1 VSDHDPLNA
10 VSLQGKP
17 PRALQRSAGLT
28 RGGLGPW
35 GLVDVGLRYRKSV
48 KIGGVRLNLN
58 KRGVSASAGSRGAR
72 YTVNS
77 AGRRTSTVGLPGSG
91 LRYQTQSGGA
101 SKAKTRRAPVRAA
114 TSTPPD
120 SAHLTPQPKPG
131 LFAPKPQKLLWRAL
145 QQAVA
150 HAPSQSWLPVMS
162 QVRQTTPSLGLA
174 ADTLA
179 GVLGHAISAADR
191 VAVLS
196 SVYFSGLDPAA
207 DPFVRTYA
215 SQVCVGV
222 SFSGVTTSLPLGR
235 ELVGLLLCSVLE
247 TLSDHQQALN
257 VANGLPD
264 SPVVRLLR
272 GRLLVQ
278 TGRPGG
284 ALQLTEGV
292 TNTDDVA
299 VLLLTT
305 RSAALRALQHPQAAI
320 EACREALRYPSR
332 AAGPRHQARLERARG
347 HLELGQTDKARAD
360 IEKVLAEDGNADG
373 LQELLHRL

>member
-1 VSDHDPLNA
+1 M
-10 VSLQGKP
+10 
-17 PRALQRSAGLT
+17 QRSAGLA
-28 RGGLGPW
+28 RAGFEPW

-58 KRGVSASAGSRGAR
+58 KRGVSASVGSKGAR

-101 SKAKTRRAPVRAA
+101 SKAKTRRAPVRAI

-131 LFAPKPQKLLWRAL
+131 LFAPKPQKLLWQAL

-162 QVRQTTPSLGLA
+162 QVRKTTPSLGLA

-191 VAVLS
+191 VTVLS

-215 SQVCVGV
+215 SQVRVGV

-247 TLSDHQQALN
+247 TLGDDQQALS
-257 VANGLPD
+257 VADGLPD
-264 SPVVRLLR
+264 SPVARLLR

-278 TGRPGG
+278 TGQPGG

-305 RSAALRALQHPQAAI
+305 RAAALRALQHPQAAI

-347 HLELGQTDKARAD
+347 YLELGQTDKARAD
-360 IEKVLAEDGNADG
+360 IERVLAEDGNADG
-373 LQELLHRL
+373 LQELLHRF